1 MPCRLTYLR
10 MSNGRMPV
18 RDFLDDIRNKKE
30 LAQILADISLL
41 GDEGPVL
48 PFPLTSALSSFP
60 GIRELRTRA
69 GGSQYRVLYLISEG
83 DVVLLHAFHKTS
95 TSQVRR
101 EYELAADRAR
111 R

>member
-1 MPCRLTYLR
+1 MA
-10 MSNGRMPV
+10 NGRMPV
-18 RDFLDDIRNKKE
+18 REFIDGVKDKKE

-69 GGSQYRVLYLISEG
+69 GGSQYRVLYVISKGE
-83 DVVLLHAFHKTS
+83 VVLLHAFRKTA

-101 EYELAADRAR
+101 EYEVAADRAR
-111 R
+111 RMM